1 MARVTVEDCLAK
13 VPNRFALTI
22 LASRRARALLE
33 NRGVAQVQC
42 DNKQAVVALR
52 EISAGNVRYIEDVDQ
67 VMVEYIEEQRNKLRA
82 SSTDNTF
89 LEAAAFGGIEDD
101 DDGDDVGG
109 DVEELTADLESLGTK
124 NADNNNDDDDDV
136 DVNKAQVSDVDDD
149 DDDDDETEALSE
161 LGDVDLDDD
170 DDDDS
175 DTSDDDDDD

>member
-13 VPNRFALTI
+13 VSNRFALTI

-52 EISAGNVRYIEDVDQ
+52 EISAGHVRYIEEVNQ
-67 VMVEYIEEQRNKLRA
+67 VMVDYIEEQRNKLRA

-124 NADNNNDDDDDV
+124 NAETDDDDDV
-136 DVNKAQVSDVDDD
+136 DVNKAEASQVESDS
-149 DDDDDETEALSE
+149 DDDDDETAALSE
-161 LGDVDLDDD
+161 LGDAGLGEEE
-170 DDDDS
+170 
-175 DTSDDDDDD
+175 

>member
-33 NRGVAQVQC
+33 NRGVPQVQC

-52 EISAGNVRYIEDVDQ
+52 EISAGNVRYVESVDQ
-67 VMVEYIEEQRNKLRA
+67 VMVDYIEEQRNKLRA
-82 SSTDNTF
+82 SNTDNTF
-89 LEAAAFGGIEDD
+89 LEAAAFGGIDDD

-124 NADNNNDDDDDV
+124 NADNDDDDDDV
-136 DVNKAQVSDVDDD
+136 DVNKAEDSDVDPD

-170 DDDDS
+170 DDD
-175 DTSDDDDDD
+175 SDDDDDDDDDN